1 MQVRTD
7 IQKTDDPEELAATL
21 RALTVAHV
29 CAAIEQLKRYAIPDL
44 YKSGVRYKP
53 EAGAGSGIEDFA
65 LPLTVLARGWGDC
78 DDLAIWRCAELCR
91 SGQVALPKIYWRVR
105 DGRVR
110 VYHAECR
117 ILSTGRVEDP
127 SRLLGM

>member
-7 IQKTDDPEELAATL
+7 IQKTDDPEELASML
-21 RALTVAHV
+21 RALSVGHV
-29 CAAIEQLKRYAIPDL
+29 CAAVEQLRRHVLPGL
-44 YKSGVRYKP
+44 YDSGVRYRP
-53 EAGAGSGIEDFA
+53 EPGAGSGVEDFA
-65 LPLTVLARGWGDC
+65 LPMTVLHRGYGDC

-91 SGQVALPKIYWRVR
+91 AGQMALPKIYWRVR
-105 DGRVR
+105 EGRVR
-110 VYHAECR
+110 VYHAEVR